1 MKKISYF
8 FIGMEYVLCKVI
20 SYLLV
25 LCKGNRTG
33 NCRNDASIYFRAVFC
48 NKKYVFD
55 SMGNIKGLSGL
66 LWFLLI
72 VCLTPIE
79 FKRDGIMGVFI
90 ISALALLNIF
100 SDIFKYKYS
109 FMNEKRSV
117 IILWSF
123 LPLCVLC
130 LYILI
135 IVGMK

>member
-1 MKKISYF
+1 MSSVK
-8 FIGMEYVLCKVI
+8 
-20 SYLLV
+20 SYLIYLYFSKEKELV
-25 LCKGNRTG
+25 IVEMMLL
-33 NCRNDASIYFRAVFC
+33 SILEFVFC

-66 LWFLLI
+66 LWFILI
-72 VCLTPIE
+72 VCLAPIE
-79 FKRDGIMGVFI
+79 FKRDGIMGGLM

-109 FMNEKRSV
+109 FLNEKRSV

-123 LPLCVLC
+123 LPLSVLF

-135 IVGMK
+135 KVGMK